1 MNIPAIITAAEISGA
16 DAIHPGYGFLS
27 ENAEFAEIVENS
39 GFIFIGPRP
48 EHIRLMGN
56 KVSAI
61 TAMRKAGV
69 PTVPGSANAVTP
81 QNALAE
87 AKEIGFPLIVKAA
100 SGGGGRGMRIVERV
114 DTLLESVQAAQ
125 RDAEMWFGDDTVYME
140 RFLQTPRHVE
150 VQVLADGNGHAIHL
164 YAVSYTHLTLPT
176 KA

>member
-1 MNIPAIITAAEISGA
+1 MPSIRVMACLKMPSLRK
-16 DAIHPGYGFLS
+16 LS
-27 ENAEFAEIVENS
+27 KTS

-69 PTVPGSANAVTP
+69 PNGSRFGSCSNH
-81 QNALAE
+81 QQCMAE

-125 RDAEMWFGDDTVYME
+125 A
-140 RFLQTPRHVE
+140 
-150 VQVLADGNGHAIHL
+150 
-164 YAVSYTHLTLPT
+164 
-176 KA
+176 

>member
-1 MNIPAIITAAEISGA
+1 MASCLKMPNLQKLLKIPV
-16 DAIHPGYGFLS
+16 LS
-27 ENAEFAEIVENS
+27 LLDHV
-39 GFIFIGPRP
+39 P

-61 TAMRKAGV
+61 IAMKKAGV
-69 PTVPGSANAVTP
+69 PTVPGCAPCCYTIH
-81 QNALAE
+81 NALAE

-140 RFLQTPRHVE
+140 RFLQKPRHVE
-150 VQVLADGNGHAIHL
+150 VQDSWVMVMVMRSIFLTVTVLYNVAIRKCTGR
-164 YAVSYTHLTLPT
+164 STCSRLTGT
-176 KA
+176 GTR